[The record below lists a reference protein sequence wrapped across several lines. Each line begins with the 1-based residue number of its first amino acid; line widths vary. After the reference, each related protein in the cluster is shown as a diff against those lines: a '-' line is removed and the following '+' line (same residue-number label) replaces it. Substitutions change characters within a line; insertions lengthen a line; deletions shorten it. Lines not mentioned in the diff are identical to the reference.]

1 MNTQGQAVNSEQEE
15 FTAFLINILQPS
27 SKEDFEKKIMS
38 LSEDDIK
45 ELYRQFKQAKNQT
58 VMAKNGLKFDILFNY
73 RGRCPEGT
81 EMFMDGGCIK
91 CRDKKNK
98 IKIKQDGG
106 EMKKRFEM
114 GPGDSDSANK
124 ARPNKLQKKAF
135 KDTKKER
142 FCSGGRASKYQQGG
156 GFRILPA
163 PDVEQIKPSE
173 VLINRYRTNYTNYVG
188 EPSTASTTVYT
199 DTRNPESQAVV
210 TENSNDI
217 FPVEAGYQGPNGYQM
232 TYPTNSQVSNE
243 ERLTNQA
250 RSAAMQYQQGG
261 ESRVIR
267 SLKPYKYGILASELI
282 GPTETTPGTLRSGI
296 LKKNRRTIKGDYS
309 RYNDYITH
317 SEFIL
322 PPMERIPGI
331 DDFNGTTTPHKIN
344 GIMGQHLTITDPSG
358 LANPYTIFIMNN
370 EGAFND
376 RFKKYELPN
385 LQGLEYTD
393 IMNRMQNPV
402 RYILDRNSANNSET
416 EVATTQQPAA
426 STQPVAKATQQ
437 PVTKQT
443 TTQKSTNQQPA
454 DNLTFAQAFAQA
466 RKNGLS
472 VFDWNGKSYT
482 TELAKPKTNTST
494 TATRTNTVPVKR
506 EGIYTGI
513 DNSVGLVPMNTEI
526 NPRIQ
531 NLARRFTNNAD
542 RLENRESRQ
551 NNRLAKKTVKA
562 NRRFN

>member
-58 VMAKNGLKFDILFNY
+58 VMAKNGLKFDILSNY

-114 GPGDSDSANK
+114 GPGDTDSANK

-135 KDTKKER
+135 RDTKKER

-173 VLINRYRTNYTNYVG
+173 VLINRYKNNYINYVG

-199 DTRNPESQAVV
+199 DIKNPESQAVV

-217 FPVEAGYQGPNGYQM
+217 FPVEAGYQSTNGYQSY
-232 TYPTNSQVSNE
+232 YPTNSQISNE

-250 RSAAMQYQQGG
+250 RSVAREYQAGGDVQTTKWRHPLSMITQFTRFKAPTDTETGYIQATTGINPHSRFILPAMSDVDISTVP
-261 ESRVIR
+261 ESDLAQVLREIR
-267 SLKPYKYGILASELI
+267 GINPTISTNNSN
-282 GPTETTPGTLRSGI
+282 TETTP
-296 LKKNRRTIKGDYS
+296 
-309 RYNDYITH
+309 
-317 SEFIL
+317 
-322 PPMERIPGI
+322 
-331 DDFNGTTTPHKIN
+331 
-344 GIMGQHLTITDPSG
+344 
-358 LANPYTIFIMNN
+358 
-370 EGAFND
+370 
-376 RFKKYELPN
+376 
-385 LQGLEYTD
+385 
-393 IMNRMQNPV
+393 
-402 RYILDRNSANNSET
+402 
-416 EVATTQQPAA
+416 TQQPAA
-426 STQPVAKATQQ
+426 TQQ
-437 PVTKQT
+437 SAPVQQQAASIQQQVAP
-443 TTQKSTNQQPA
+443 TQQSA
-454 DNLTFAQAFAQA
+454 NLTFAQAFAQA

-482 TELAKPKTNTST
+482 TELAQPKVQSMVSNT
-494 TATRTNTVPVKR
+494 RN
-506 EGIYTGI
+506 I
-513 DNSVGLVPMNTEI
+513 NQGLANQAPAMQLAPMNHQSISRVDAIKNRFARKQERLDNKEKRLNDRLARKTA
-526 NPRIQ
+526 RIQ
-531 NLARRFTNNAD
+531 
-542 RLENRESRQ
+542 
-551 NNRLAKKTVKA
+551 K
-562 NRRFN
+562 RFN

>member
-58 VMAKNGLKFDILFNY
+58 VMAKNGLKFDILSNY

-81 EMFMDGGCIK
+81 EIFMDGGCIK

-173 VLINRYRTNYTNYVG
+173 VLINRYKNNYINQYG

-199 DTRNPESQAVV
+199 DTRNPETQAVV
-210 TENSNDI
+210 TKNSNDI

-232 TYPTNSQVSNE
+232 TYPTNPQVSNE

-250 RSAAMQYQQGG
+250 RSVAREYKPDGRMAAAGMDRYIPVDVARQNAAPVK
-261 ESRVIR
+261 SRFN
-267 SLKPYKYGILASELI
+267 ILPMPEVDATVNVNEV
-282 GPTETTPGTLRSGI
+282 
-296 LKKNRRTIKGDYS
+296 KNRL
-309 RYNDYITH
+309 
-317 SEFIL
+317 F
-322 PPMERIPGI
+322 
-331 DDFNGTTTPHKIN
+331 
-344 GIMGQHLTITDPSG
+344 
-358 LANPYTIFIMNN
+358 
-370 EGAFND
+370 
-376 RFKKYELPN
+376 PN
-385 LQGLEYTD
+385 L
-393 IMNRMQNPV
+393 
-402 RYILDRNSANNSET
+402 
-416 EVATTQQPAA
+416 AA
-426 STQPVAKATQQ
+426 STT
-437 PVTKQT
+437 
-443 TTQKSTNQQPA
+443 QPA
-454 DNLTFAQAFAQA
+454 PVRRYNTTPAVNGASIHQGIANQAPAMQLAPMNHQSISRIDAIKNRFA
-466 RKNGLS
+466 RKS
-472 VFDWNGKSYT
+472 K
-482 TELAKPKTNTST
+482 
-494 TATRTNTVPVKR
+494 
-506 EGIYTGI
+506 
-513 DNSVGLVPMNTEI
+513 
-526 NPRIQ
+526 
-531 NLARRFTNNAD
+531 
-542 RLENRESRQ
+542 RLENRQQRQ
-551 NNRLAKKTVKA
+551 NNRLARKTARVQ
-562 NRRFN
+562 RRFN

>member
-58 VMAKNGLKFDILFNY
+58 VMAKNGLKFDILSNY

-114 GPGDSDSANK
+114 GPGDTDSANK
-124 ARPNKLQKKAF
+124 ARPNKLQKKVF
-135 KDTKKER
+135 RDTKKER

-173 VLINRYRTNYTNYVG
+173 VLINRYKNSYTNYVG

-199 DTRNPESQAVV
+199 DIKNPESQAVV

-217 FPVEAGYQGPNGYQM
+217 FPVEAGYQTNNGYQSY
-232 TYPTNSQVSNE
+232 YPTNSQISNE

-250 RSAAMQYQQGG
+250 RSVAREYQAGG
-261 ESRVIR
+261 DVQTTKWRHPLSMITQFTRFKAPTDAEAGYIQATTGINPHSR
-267 SLKPYKYGILASELI
+267 
-282 GPTETTPGTLRSGI
+282 
-296 LKKNRRTIKGDYS
+296 
-309 RYNDYITH
+309 
-317 SEFIL
+317 FIL
-322 PPMERIPGI
+322 PTMPDVDISTVSEPDLAQVLREIRGI
-331 DDFNGTTTPHKIN
+331 
-344 GIMGQHLTITDPSG
+344 
-358 LANPYTIFIMNN
+358 NPATS
-370 EGAFND
+370 
-376 RFKKYELPN
+376 
-385 LQGLEYTD
+385 T
-393 IMNRMQNPV
+393 
-402 RYILDRNSANNSET
+402 NNSNTET
-416 EVATTQQPAA
+416 IPTQQPAA
-426 STQPVAKATQQ
+426 RTTQPAVQQ
-437 PVTKQT
+437 QT
-443 TTQKSTNQQPA
+443 TPAQQST
-454 DNLTFAQAFAQA
+454 NLTFAQAFAQA

-482 TELAKPKTNTST
+482 TELAQPNKVQSTVANT
-494 TATRTNTVPVKR
+494 RNINQ
-506 EGIYTGI
+506 GIS
-513 DNSVGLVPMNTEI
+513 NQALPMQLAPMNHQSI
-526 NPRIQ
+526 SRIDAIK
-531 NLARRFTNNAD
+531 NRFARKQERQ
-542 RLENRESRQ
+542 ENRQERRE
-551 NNRLAKKTVKA
+551 NRLNKKISRVQK
-562 NRRFN
+562 RFS

>member
-58 VMAKNGLKFDILFNY
+58 VMAKNGLKFDILSNY

-114 GPGDSDSANK
+114 GPGDTDSANK

-135 KDTKKER
+135 RDTKKER

-173 VLINRYRTNYTNYVG
+173 VLINRYKNNYTNYVG

-199 DTRNPESQAVV
+199 DIKNPESQAVV

-217 FPVEAGYQGPNGYQM
+217 FPVEAGYQTNNGYQSY
-232 TYPTNSQVSNE
+232 YPTNSQISNE

-250 RSAAMQYQQGG
+250 RSVAREYQPGGRMAAAGMTRYVPVDVARQNAGPA
-261 ESRVIR
+261 
-267 SLKPYKYGILASELI
+267 KPAFITLPAPEVD
-282 GPTETTPGTLRSGI
+282 TTVDVNEVR
-296 LKKNRRTIKGDYS
+296 NRL
-309 RYNDYITH
+309 
-317 SEFIL
+317 F
-322 PPMERIPGI
+322 
-331 DDFNGTTTPHKIN
+331 
-344 GIMGQHLTITDPSG
+344 
-358 LANPYTIFIMNN
+358 
-370 EGAFND
+370 
-376 RFKKYELPN
+376 PN
-385 LQGLEYTD
+385 L
-393 IMNRMQNPV
+393 
-402 RYILDRNSANNSET
+402 LDEVTVTARRPTTSSNNSNT
-416 EVATTQQPAA
+416 EITPTQQPTASVTQRPAA
-426 STQPVAKATQQ
+426 VQQ
-437 PVTKQT
+437 QVT
-443 TTQKSTNQQPA
+443 PA
-454 DNLTFAQAFAQA
+454 PANLTFAQAFAQA

-482 TELAKPKTNTST
+482 TELAQPNKVQSTVANT
-494 TATRTNTVPVKR
+494 RNINQ
-506 EGIYTGI
+506 GIS
-513 DNSVGLVPMNTEI
+513 NQALSMQLAPMNHQSI
-526 NPRIQ
+526 SRIDAIK
-531 NLARRFTNNAD
+531 NRFARKQERQ
-542 RLENRESRQ
+542 ENRQERRE
-551 NNRLAKKTVKA
+551 NRLNKKISRVQK
-562 NRRFN
+562 RFS

>member
-58 VMAKNGLKFDILFNY
+58 VMAKNGLKFDILSNY

-188 EPSTASTTVYT
+188 EPSTASTTIYT

-250 RSAAMQYQQGG
+250 RSVAREYQPGGRMAAAGM
-261 ESRVIR
+261 SRYIPVDVAR
-267 SLKPYKYGILASELI
+267 QNATPAKSRFNILPVPEVDATVNVNEVRNRLFPNLLDEVTVTARRPTTSANNSN
-282 GPTETTPGTLRSGI
+282 TETTP
-296 LKKNRRTIKGDYS
+296 
-309 RYNDYITH
+309 
-317 SEFIL
+317 
-322 PPMERIPGI
+322 
-331 DDFNGTTTPHKIN
+331 
-344 GIMGQHLTITDPSG
+344 
-358 LANPYTIFIMNN
+358 
-370 EGAFND
+370 
-376 RFKKYELPN
+376 
-385 LQGLEYTD
+385 
-393 IMNRMQNPV
+393 
-402 RYILDRNSANNSET
+402 
-416 EVATTQQPAA
+416 TQQPAA
-426 STQPVAKATQQ
+426 STQPTTRTTQQPTAQQSATQQ
-437 PVTKQT
+437 P
-443 TTQKSTNQQPA
+443 A
-454 DNLTFAQAFAQA
+454 ANLTFAQAFAQA

-472 VFDWNGKSYT
+472 VFDWNGGSYT
-482 TELAKPKTNTST
+482 TELAQPRVQSTALNT
-494 TATRTNTVPVKR
+494 RNINQ
-506 EGIYTGI
+506 GIANQGP
-513 DNSVGLVPMNTEI
+513 SMQLAPMNHQSI
-526 NPRIQ
+526 SRIDAIK
-531 NLARRFTNNAD
+531 NRFARKSE
-542 RLENRESRQ
+542 RLENRQQRQ
-551 NNRLAKKTVKA
+551 NNRLARKTARVQ
-562 NRRFN
+562 RRFN